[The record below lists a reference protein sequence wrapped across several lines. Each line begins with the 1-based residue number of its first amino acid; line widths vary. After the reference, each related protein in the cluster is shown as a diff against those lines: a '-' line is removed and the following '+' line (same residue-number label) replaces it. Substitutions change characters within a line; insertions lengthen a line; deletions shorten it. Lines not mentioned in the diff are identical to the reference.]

1 MNNQSKLTFLG
12 LFILFPI
19 TFLLASLI
27 WRFFIK
33 SEDFIN
39 VVTDSLSI
47 LGVYYILASIV
58 FAVMKVRN
66 VNLKDI

>member
-1 MNNQSKLTFLG
+1 MSNSSKLTFLG
-12 LFILFPI
+12 FFIFFPV
-19 TFLLASLI
+19 TFLLANVI

-33 SEDFIN
+33 SEGFIN
-39 VVTDSLSI
+39 VVTSSLSI
-47 LGVYYILASIV
+47 LGIYYILASIV

>member
-27 WRFFIK
+27 WEFFIK

-66 VNLKDI
+66 VTLKDI